1 MASVSGGSH
10 RPLLSSRESAAR
22 YKPSGVLY
30 RGMTNPFDVALQFGP
45 HYGQMTWGWMGWG
58 GILAMV
64 VFALLLAAVVLAV
77 VRLVFVPVVE
87 STEPAAARRP
97 AADAALTELRNRFA
111 RGEIEE
117 EEFERRRSV
126 LEESRA

>member
-1 MASVSGGSH
+1 MN
-10 RPLLSSRESAAR
+10 
-22 YKPSGVLY
+22 
-30 RGMTNPFDVALQFGP
+30 NPFDVALQFGP

-77 VRLVFVPVVE
+77 VRLVFVPVLE
-87 STEPAAARRP
+87 STEPSAAGRP

-111 RGEIEE
+111 RGEIDE
-117 EEFERRRSV
+117 EEFEERWSV
-126 LEESRA
+126 LERSRA